1 MYAPARQQTAQFHC
15 PGTSVRRLRLGVT
28 GAAYRSLM
36 AQIPPALHSLLGS
49 DLTQVTADDLKH
61 LIGIEENQDLE
72 LKELVGDAKGDRRE
86 FAVDV
91 TALANGGGGLL
102 AVGITEDDTGAASEV
117 LGIAADGDTAL
128 RFEQILA
135 SLVQPPLAMS
145 VHRVPLTNERDVV
158 LVAVEGGP
166 LRPHAVLDGTSKLSY
181 PVRRG
186 RKKEYLTEAEVADS
200 YARRFTSAD
209 RRAQDLADL
218 QAEFTASL
226 NLERQVWVAVS
237 LLPSNLGFASMRP
250 NLHVETKTWLGTLDL
265 VSDSW
270 WNTRIGYQS
279 VQGADDLAYPN
290 QRLSL
295 RIDGAGAAA
304 WGSLT
309 YWMNETKSSLNPVE
323 GEPQRFGD
331 NVTNVLAR
339 IIDALTVLTSHARH
353 AGATGSAD
361 VAVQLVTA
369 PGCHSH
375 LLGAG
380 QRADSMRLHNLPTE
394 IVGSTRTS
402 RRTVDLSALPADP
415 AALLQA
421 ATMLSLDLISE
432 YGHSDLGIIDGQGQL
447 RPEAPRITP
456 ALTRWA
462 ETVGVPAPR

>member
-1 MYAPARQQTAQFHC
+1 
-15 PGTSVRRLRLGVT
+15 
-28 GAAYRSLM
+28 M

-49 DLTQVTADDLKH
+49 DLAQVSAGGLGN

-91 TALANGGGGLL
+91 AALANGGGGLL
-102 AVGITEDDTGAASEV
+102 AVGIAEDGTGAASEV
-117 LGIAADGDTAL
+117 VGIPADGDTAL

-145 VHRVPLTNERDVV
+145 VHRVPLASGREVV

-166 LRPHAVLDGTSKLSY
+166 IRPHAVLDGSSKLSY

-200 YARRFTSAD
+200 YSRRFASAD
-209 RRAQDLADL
+209 RRALDLADL
-218 QAEFTASL
+218 HAEFAASL
-226 NLERQVWVAVS
+226 NVEQQVWITVS
-237 LLPSNLGFASMRP
+237 LLPSNLGFGSMRP
-250 NLHVETKTWLGTLDL
+250 NLHVETKTWLGTLDF

-279 VQGADDLAYPN
+279 VQGADDLAFPN
-290 QRLSL
+290 RRLSL

-309 YWMNETKSSLNPVE
+309 YWMNGTDTSLNPVD
-323 GEPQRFGD
+323 GEPPRFGD
-331 NVTNVLAR
+331 SVTTVLSR
-339 IIDALTVLTSHARH
+339 IVDALTVLSSHARYV
-353 AGATGSAD
+353 GATGSAD
-361 VAVQLVTA
+361 VAVQLITTA
-369 PGCHSH
+369 DCRSH

-380 QRADSMRLHNLPTE
+380 QSAGSVRRYNQSTE
-394 IVGSTRTS
+394 IVGNTRTS

-421 ATMLSLDLISE
+421 ATMLSLDMISE
-432 YGHSDLGIIDGQGQL
+432 YGHSNLGIIDEHGKL
-447 RPEAPRITP
+447 RPEATRITP

-462 ETVGVPAPR
+462 KTVGVPDSQ